1 MKPRRTACTIAIFIL
16 LAGCGPSAEQIA
28 TMTAAAWTPTPAPTP
43 TATPIPYDLTVHIA
57 DEGGAPLTG
66 ASVVLL
72 ESGSD
77 QPIQIDA
84 SGQYTWT
91 NLQGS
96 EANLSVSAPGY
107 HPAVQPVT
115 LERGSTEMAL
125 ILQRDPLGLLAA
137 DACAPD
143 EKLLYMEDFQ
153 SGQATGWRLTAG
165 DPAAWSTM
173 SQDDGNEIASIS
185 GIGGTQV
192 ELSAFVFDNAVW
204 RLKVQA
210 TGADGDSFLNLKHF
224 RAGGDTRYIFQW
236 GVNPFLGVTRFD
248 PKTASETR
256 LSGSGFKAKTGNWY
270 YLEISNYQGMIQAW
284 VDGQKQIEVQDPV
297 PLPPGTISIEGHIST
312 DPNTAYHFDDISV
325 CELSAPFTTSMFRPP
340 AQ

>member
-1 MKPRRTACTIAIFIL
+1 VKPRRTACTIAIFIL
-16 LAGCGPSAEQIA
+16 LAGCGPSAQQIA

-91 NLQGS
+91 NLQGP

-143 EKLLYMEDFQ
+143 EKLLYLEDFQ
-153 SGQATGWRLTAG
+153 SGQAAGWRLTSG
-165 DPAAWSTM
+165 DPAAWSIV
-173 SQDDGNEIASIS
+173 SQDDGNEVASIS

-192 ELSAFVFDNAVW
+192 ELSALVLDNAVW

-224 RAGGDTRYIFQW
+224 RAGGDTRYIVQW
-236 GVNPFLGVTRFD
+236 GVNPFLAVTRFD
-248 PKTASETR
+248 GGIGETV
-256 LSGSGFKAKTGNWY
+256 LGLGGFQAKPGKWNY
-270 YLEISNYQGMIQAW
+270 IEVSNYQGLIQVW
-284 VDGQKQIEVQDPV
+284 VNGQKQIEAQDPV
-297 PLPPGTISIEGHIST
+297 PLAAGTISVEGHIST
-312 DPNTAYHFDDISV
+312 DPTTAYYFDDISV
-325 CELSAPFTTSMFRPP
+325 CELSAPFATSMYKPP